1 MAHARPLAFV
11 QPDILRAIH
20 GENHYSS
27 WSDRQA
33 SRQAEHECLTFNK
46 SFASI
51 AHMKDEDAAATL
63 LFLRSKGYRVWKLA
77 VLTGMSEA
85 DIERLLSIG
94 ICKLT
99 KMQ

>member
-1 MAHARPLAFV
+1 
-11 QPDILRAIH
+11 
-20 GENHYSS
+20 
-27 WSDRQA
+27 
-33 SRQAEHECLTFNK
+33 
-46 SFASI
+46 
-51 AHMKDEDAAATL
+51 MKDEDAAATL